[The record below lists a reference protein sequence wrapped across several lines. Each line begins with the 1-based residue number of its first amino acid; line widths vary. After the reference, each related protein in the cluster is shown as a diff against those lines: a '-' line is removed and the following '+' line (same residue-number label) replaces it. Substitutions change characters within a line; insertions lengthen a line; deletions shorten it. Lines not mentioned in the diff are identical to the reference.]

1 MSEKSKG
8 LGDTIAKITH
18 ALGIDILAEKVAHAV
33 GKEDCG
39 CEERKNILNEMFPYK
54 DKDDQQIKQ

>member
-1 MSEKSKG
+1 MKSKSSG

-18 ALGIDILAEKVAHAV
+18 FFGIDILAKKIAKLF

-39 CEERKNILNEMFPYK
+39 CTRRQKKLNKIFSYK
-54 DKDDQQIKQ
+54 KK

>member
-1 MSEKSKG
+1 MKKINQSKG

-18 ALGIDILAEKVAHAV
+18 IFKIDILAKKIAKLF

-39 CEERKNILNEMFPYK
+39 CTRRQQKLNKLIPYK
-54 DKDDQQIKQ
+54 KNSYE

>member
-1 MSEKSKG
+1 MRSQG

-18 ALGIDILAEKVAHAV
+18 FFGVDKLAKKVANLS

-39 CEERKNILNEMFPYK
+39 CERRKDKLNKVIPYK
-54 DKDDQQIKQ
+54 NVKRTRDN